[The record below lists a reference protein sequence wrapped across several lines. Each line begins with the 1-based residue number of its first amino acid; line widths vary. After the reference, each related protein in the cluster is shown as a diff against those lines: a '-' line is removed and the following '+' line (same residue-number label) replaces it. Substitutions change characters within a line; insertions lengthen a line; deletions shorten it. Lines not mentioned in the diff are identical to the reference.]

1 VCLQGQHMWAC
12 HVPDGQGGGA
22 PRHAVGASG
31 MGVMASAMSIH
42 VNAWSTFRL
51 AVLVLLLLM
60 LVAISVLIW
69 PALWAYRLPSGE
81 WTVRVMRWASVAFWA
96 VALVRS
102 VSCCAWLL
110 RL

>member
-1 VCLQGQHMWAC
+1 MCQMVK
-12 HVPDGQGGGA
+12 GGA